1 MPLSALEIGAAL
13 SKTGKML
20 GGTNLLTN
28 TLSMQYVNGQG
39 FLSMADRYFH
49 SSVNRVTID

>member
-1 MPLSALEIGAAL
+1 MPLSALEICAAL

-20 GGTNLLTN
+20 GGTNLLIN

-49 SSVNRVTID
+49 SPVNRVTID